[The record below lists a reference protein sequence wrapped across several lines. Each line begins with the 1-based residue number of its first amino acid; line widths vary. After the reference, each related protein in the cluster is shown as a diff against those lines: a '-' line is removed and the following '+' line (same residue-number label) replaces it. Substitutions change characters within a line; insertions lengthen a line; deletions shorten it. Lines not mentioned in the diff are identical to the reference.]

1 MNSMACALKRSRRKR
16 NPYARLSR
24 FQKKSVRL
32 NFLARCSLSLHY
44 KILLL
49 PCTLVHRNASYSRFA
64 LSLITTLF
72 LRAFEIGHPD
82 SAVFASSRNLLS
94 STPGTFPLTESS
106 IETTFHPCPPR
117 SKVETAFTSSFSGG
131 VLFLPRVAE
140 SAIAKQDAWAAAN
153 SSSGLVFPLGSSV
166 LEAQVTGRSENA
178 PLPTLVILPVPLT
191 RSPSQITSAV
201 LCAAII
207 FC

>member
-94 STPGTFPLTESS
+94 SSPGTFPL
-106 IETTFHPCPPR
+106 
-117 SKVETAFTSSFSGG
+117 
-131 VLFLPRVAE
+131 AE

>member
-82 SAVFASSRNLLS
+82 SAVFQVRETCFHRAPELFLS
-94 STPGTFPLTESS
+94 QRAPSKQLSIPDLRGRRLRPPLHRVSLAECCFSQESQKAPSQSKMHGRLPIVLPG
-106 IETTFHPCPPR
+106 
-117 SKVETAFTSSFSGG
+117 SSFH
-131 VLFLPRVAE
+131 
-140 SAIAKQDAWAAAN
+140 
-153 SSSGLVFPLGSSV
+153 
-166 LEAQVTGRSENA
+166 
-178 PLPTLVILPVPLT
+178 
-191 RSPSQITSAV
+191 
-201 LCAAII
+201 
-207 FC
+207 